1 MVFAKYK
8 SYKINLHMVNNY
20 MVAMAMAPKEDSTL
34 KSYTVD
40 LGGDDEKTL
49 PRMQRSVKLREDS
62 HTICL
67 SMRELVDPTDV

>member
-49 PRMQRSVKLREDS
+49 PRM
-62 HTICL
+62 
-67 SMRELVDPTDV
+67 